1 MSTAIITK
9 AEKSKV
15 GCTKSYSKAT
25 KKTNGREREKKK
37 KERKRKR
44 TSGSGYNRVG
54 TSRGNET

>member
-1 MSTAIITK
+1 M
-9 AEKSKV
+9 
-15 GCTKSYSKAT
+15 T
-25 KKTNGREREKKK
+25 KKVMSKKKK